1 MENQLI
7 SKEISLQKS
16 TYAIHII
23 DYLVLLF
30 IYFMIEH
37 DIYWLNESLYYIFEV
52 DLYIFFIFY
61 ITLIII
67 FILFSTLYIKHQ
79 KGKNLFLKFSLAMF
93 FIVSINS
100 LFISI
105 VSCYNSTLFDTF
117 FQNVPLILN
126 QKKFLH
132 FLQQIF

>member
-67 FILFSTLYIKHQ
+67 FNAVHKTSKR
-79 KGKNLFLKFSLAMF
+79 KE
-93 FIVSINS
+93 
-100 LFISI
+100 FIS
-105 VSCYNSTLFDTF
+105 
-117 FQNVPLILN
+117 
-126 QKKFLH
+126 
-132 FLQQIF
+132 